1 MGADQQEIVTDRVL
15 IVTDRVLTVP
25 NVISFIRLCMV
36 PVYLV
41 LLLNGQN
48 IAAAIVF
55 AVAAATDFL
64 DGQIARRTHCVSKL
78 GQLLDPVVDRTLMV
92 AGVLGVF
99 LAGRVPLWII
109 LLIVARD
116 GLVLGG
122 GALGQLLDPVVD
134 RTLMV
139 AGVLGVFLAGR
150 VPLWIILLIVARDG
164 LVLGGGAWLL
174 FKRSIRIPVIYPG
187 KFATTFLFIGFAA
200 LILNW
205 PLVPGLGLCDISW
218 LPGFTGAEVCWG
230 IWFIYAGLALSLG
243 TTVYYVWAAIRALAQ
258 KKGNAAA

>member
-1 MGADQQEIVTDRVL
+1 MGDSLLKYLLRFNWGEESGVSQMGADQQE

-122 GALGQLLDPVVD
+122 GA
-134 RTLMV
+134 
-139 AGVLGVFLAGR
+139 
-150 VPLWIILLIVARDG
+150 
-164 LVLGGGAWLL
+164 WLL

-200 LILNW
+200 IILNW

>member
-1 MGADQQEIVTDRVL
+1 MGDSLLKCLLRFNWGEESGVSQMGADQQE

-122 GALGQLLDPVVD
+122 GA
-134 RTLMV
+134 
-139 AGVLGVFLAGR
+139 
-150 VPLWIILLIVARDG
+150 
-164 LVLGGGAWLL
+164 WLL

-218 LPGFTGAEVCWG
+218 LPGFNGAEVCWG

>member
-1 MGADQQEIVTDRVL
+1 MSADQQEIVTDK
-15 IVTDRVLTVP
+15 VLTIP

-48 IAAAIVF
+48 ISAAIVF

-109 LLIVARD
+109 ILIVARD
-116 GLVLGG
+116 
-122 GALGQLLDPVVD
+122 A
-134 RTLMV
+134 
-139 AGVLGVFLAGR
+139 
-150 VPLWIILLIVARDG
+150 

-205 PLVPGLGLCDISW
+205 PLVPGLGICDISW
-218 LPGFTGAEVCWG
+218 LPGFNGAEVCWG
-230 IWFIYAGLALSLG
+230 IWFIYIGLVLSLG
-243 TTVYYVWAAIRALAQ
+243 TTVYYVRAAIRALAQ
-258 KKGNAAA
+258 KKGNAVA

>member
-1 MGADQQEIVTDRVL
+1 MGADQQE

-122 GALGQLLDPVVD
+122 GA
-134 RTLMV
+134 
-139 AGVLGVFLAGR
+139 
-150 VPLWIILLIVARDG
+150 
-164 LVLGGGAWLL
+164 WLL

-218 LPGFTGAEVCWG
+218 LPGFTGTEVCWG

>member
-1 MGADQQEIVTDRVL
+1 
-15 IVTDRVLTVP
+15 
-25 NVISFIRLCMV
+25 MV

-64 DGQIARRTHCVSKL
+64 DGQIARRTHCVSK
-78 GQLLDPVVDRTLMV
+78 
-92 AGVLGVF
+92 
-99 LAGRVPLWII
+99 
-109 LLIVARD
+109 
-116 GLVLGG
+116 
-122 GALGQLLDPVVD
+122 LGQLLDPVVD

-218 LPGFTGAEVCWG
+218 LPGFNGAEVCWG

>member
-1 MGADQQEIVTDRVL
+1 MGADQQE

-36 PVYLV
+36 PIYLV

-109 LLIVARD
+109 LI
-116 GLVLGG
+116 
-122 GALGQLLDPVVD
+122 
-134 RTLMV
+134 
-139 AGVLGVFLAGR
+139 
-150 VPLWIILLIVARDG
+150 IVARDG

-218 LPGFTGAEVCWG
+218 LPGFNGAEVCWG

>member
-1 MGADQQEIVTDRVL
+1 MGADQQE

-122 GALGQLLDPVVD
+122 GA
-134 RTLMV
+134 
-139 AGVLGVFLAGR
+139 
-150 VPLWIILLIVARDG
+150 
-164 LVLGGGAWLL
+164 WLL

-218 LPGFTGAEVCWG
+218 LPGFNGAEVCWG

>member
-1 MGADQQEIVTDRVL
+1 MGDSLLKCLLCFNWGEESGVSQMGADQQE

-116 GLVLGG
+116 
-122 GALGQLLDPVVD
+122 A
-134 RTLMV
+134 
-139 AGVLGVFLAGR
+139 
-150 VPLWIILLIVARDG
+150 

>member
-1 MGADQQEIVTDRVL
+1 MSADQQEIVTDK
-15 IVTDRVLTVP
+15 VLTIP

-48 IAAAIVF
+48 ISAAIVF

-109 LLIVARD
+109 ILIVARD
-116 GLVLGG
+116 
-122 GALGQLLDPVVD
+122 A
-134 RTLMV
+134 
-139 AGVLGVFLAGR
+139 
-150 VPLWIILLIVARDG
+150 

-205 PLVPGLGLCDISW
+205 PLVPGLGICDISW
-218 LPGFTGAEVCWG
+218 LPGFNGAEVCWG
-230 IWFIYAGLALSLG
+230 IWFIYIGLVLSLG
-243 TTVYYVWAAIRALAQ
+243 TTVYYVRAAIRALAQ

>member
-1 MGADQQEIVTDRVL
+1 MPPTFNWGEESGVTQMSADQQEIVTDK
-15 IVTDRVLTVP
+15 VLTIP

-48 IAAAIVF
+48 ISAAIVF

-109 LLIVARD
+109 ILIVARD
-116 GLVLGG
+116 
-122 GALGQLLDPVVD
+122 A
-134 RTLMV
+134 
-139 AGVLGVFLAGR
+139 
-150 VPLWIILLIVARDG
+150 

-205 PLVPGLGLCDISW
+205 PLVPGLGICDISW
-218 LPGFTGAEVCWG
+218 LPGFNGAEVCWG
-230 IWFIYAGLALSLG
+230 IWFIYIGLVLSLG
-243 TTVYYVWAAIRALAQ
+243 TTVYYVRAAIRALAQ
-258 KKGNAAA
+258 KKGNAVA

>member
-1 MGADQQEIVTDRVL
+1 MFLRWAPTEQE

-122 GALGQLLDPVVD
+122 GA
-134 RTLMV
+134 
-139 AGVLGVFLAGR
+139 
-150 VPLWIILLIVARDG
+150 
-164 LVLGGGAWLL
+164 WLL

-218 LPGFTGAEVCWG
+218 LPGFNSAEVCWG